1 MIDYAAILTHK
12 FLDAEWTLNGE
23 EYAGLTWLSDAPK
36 PTKAELDA
44 LWDEV
49 KQDVIDEQNAKIAKK
64 QSALSKLEALGL
76 TIDDLKA
83 LGLG

>member
-1 MIDYAAILTHK
+1 MIDYSLILTRK
-12 FLDAEWTLNGE
+12 YPNARWTLNGD
-23 EYAGLTWLSDAPK
+23 EYAGLTWLSDVPK